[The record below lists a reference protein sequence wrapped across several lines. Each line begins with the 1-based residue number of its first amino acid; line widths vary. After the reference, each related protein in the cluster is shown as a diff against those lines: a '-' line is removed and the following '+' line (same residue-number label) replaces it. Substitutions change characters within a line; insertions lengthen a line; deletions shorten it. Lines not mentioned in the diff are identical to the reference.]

1 MSRLVLAL
9 ISAVFSTYVYA
20 QSGSKD
26 WHLVQETDPVLQ
38 IPVCRAYT
46 NVSSSL
52 PVQVELSLSFPSRF
66 DHAPMMILKLPA
78 NSKIERAVVPLTSKE
93 QEDFL
98 VFEAASDP
106 MQKDLLWY
114 VPIQMEKMVDI
125 IIGNSYLP
133 LKFTQNGKEVAG
145 RISLSGSTA
154 TMNQVAR
161 CLKVDEILPTRFF
174 RELNTAAGTAPLGED
189 QSVTQLMK
197 YVDAA
202 YVAFHQ
208 IQLNDAELLKLRNS
222 MKSLLAQ
229 EADAQ
234 KALLTAQQN
243 LDRAMAASQSTV
255 QKIRHGEERL
265 TQIPGEIQAL
275 QGQKASAEQT
285 LSLKKSAYD
294 PLKVQVDRL
303 NQDVVQAR
311 NRADAINTEVRRREN
326 IIRNG
331 NARIVELEDE
341 AARLTRRI
349 SEINSALSPLQRQ
362 KADLEVQL
370 SAYDVNYEKQKILNQ
385 DWRYQNLRRD
395 REQLEREERQT
406 QQELQRARRRLENAE
421 ERLRQCMRNPNP
433 QCTNEQ
439 QEVNQARSEVSSKE
453 SEFNNI
459 RWRLEN
465 NRNDMNRIESEA
477 EQTAYQGREAI
488 ATKLREVSRQ
498 VADYQ
503 SEKDRCQDRVQSIRT
518 NEIPALESSISRA
531 QTELP
536 GLRRDLAA
544 AQAETQ
550 AAESRLQQYK
560 QSVDFD
566 RIEREYLAAKTAFD
580 NIVVGIARLQTEQ
593 SQINRDL
600 PVWRSTLASQ
610 EREVQRLTGIR
621 DQATAKLEG
630 IRAQLQPMREK
641 EQTLVNAQTTL
652 RVQYDEA
659 RKLYQTLANKLLG
672 P

>member
-9 ISAVFSTYVYA
+9 LSAVFSTSVYA

-46 NVSSSL
+46 NVTSNL
-52 PVQVELSLSFPSRF
+52 PVPVELSLSFPSQF

-78 NSKIERAVVPLTSKE
+78 NSQIERAVVPLTSKE

-106 MQKDLLWY
+106 TKKDLLWY

-145 RISLSGSTA
+145 RISLTGSSA

-189 QSVTQLMK
+189 QSVIQLMK

-229 EADAQ
+229 EADTQ
-234 KALLTAQQN
+234 KALATAQQN
-243 LDRAMAASQSTV
+243 LDRANAAYQSTAE
-255 QKIRHGEERL
+255 KIRRGEERL
-265 TQIPGEIQAL
+265 TQIPGEILTL
-275 QGQKASAEQT
+275 QNQKAPAEQT
-285 LSLKKSAYD
+285 LAQKKAVYD
-294 PLKVQVDRL
+294 PLKAQVDRL
-303 NQDVVQAR
+303 NQDVTQAR
-311 NRADAINTEVRRREN
+311 IRADAISAEVRRRETT
-326 IIRNG
+326 IRNG
-331 NARIVELEDE
+331 NVRIGELEDE
-341 AARLTRRI
+341 AVRLTRRI
-349 SEINSALSPLQRQ
+349 NEINNKLAPLKRQ
-362 KADLEVQL
+362 KAELEVEL
-370 SAYDVNYEKQKILNQ
+370 AAYDVNAEKQKILND
-385 DWRYQNLRRD
+385 DWQYQNLKRD
-395 REQLEREERQT
+395 EEQLERQERQT
-406 QQELQRARRRLENAE
+406 QQEFQRARQRLQNAE
-421 ERLRQCMRNPNP
+421 ERLRECLRKPNP
-433 QCTNEQ
+433 QCSNEQ
-439 QEVNQARSEVSSKE
+439 QNVNQAQSEVSNKE
-453 SEFNNI
+453 SELRTI
-459 RWRLEN
+459 RWRQENLKSDMDRLE
-465 NRNDMNRIESEA
+465 MQA
-477 EQTAYQGREAI
+477 QQKAQQGRDNLASR
-488 ATKLREVSRQ
+488 LRTISGDI
-498 VADYQ
+498 ADYE
-503 SEKDRCQDRVQSIRT
+503 SEKDQAQDRIQSIRT
-518 NEIPALESSISRA
+518 NEIPALESAISRA
-531 QTELP
+531 ETELP
-536 GLRRDLAA
+536 GLRRELAS
-544 AQAETQ
+544 AQADTQ
-550 AAESRLQQYK
+550 AAEGRLQQYK

-566 RIEREYLAAKTAFD
+566 RIEREYLAAKTALD
-580 NIVVGIARLQTEQ
+580 NIVGGIARLQAEQ

-600 PVWRSTLASQ
+600 PVWRSTLANQ

-621 DQATAKLEG
+621 DQASAKLDG

-641 EQTLVNAQTTL
+641 EQTLVNAQATL